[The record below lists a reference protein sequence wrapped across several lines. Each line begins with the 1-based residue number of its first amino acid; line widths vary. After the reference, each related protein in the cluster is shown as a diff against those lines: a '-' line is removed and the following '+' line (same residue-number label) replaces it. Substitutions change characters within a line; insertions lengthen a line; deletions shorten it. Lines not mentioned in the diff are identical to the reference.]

1 MPCVR
6 EEESELPMNPFD
18 AILRHIQN
26 GMSPQAVLGQ
36 LSRNDPRA
44 AQALQMLQGKNADQL
59 RQMAENMA
67 RERGTTVEQ
76 IAQSLGLKMPK

>member
-1 MPCVR
+1 MR
-6 EEESELPMNPFD
+6 QL
-18 AILRHIQN
+18 QG

-36 LSRNDPRA
+36 LSRSDPRA

>member
-1 MPCVR
+1 MN
-6 EEESELPMNPFD
+6 NPFG
-18 AILRHIQN
+18 AIMRQLQG

-36 LSRNDPRA
+36 LSRSDPRA